1 VDVDPIS
8 SRYVILASLSGVPAA
23 SAQALLSGR
32 TSFGNDT
39 LLSGL
44 RLPNVIL
51 RKGQAYHTASSIT
64 DTITSI
70 ALKLTLDPGGVGG
83 RGLGQVIA
91 SDGSIVVIIKG
102 RNGAEEVVRLAQ

>member
-1 VDVDPIS
+1 MDVDPIS
-8 SRYVILASLSGVPAA
+8 SRYVVLASLSGVPAA

-44 RLPNVIL
+44 RLPNLIL
-51 RKGQAYHTASSIT
+51 RRGQAYHTASSIT
-64 DTITSI
+64 DTITSM
-70 ALKLTLDPGGVGG
+70 ALKPTLDPSGVGG

-102 RNGAEEVVRLAQ
+102 RNGAEEVVRLDE